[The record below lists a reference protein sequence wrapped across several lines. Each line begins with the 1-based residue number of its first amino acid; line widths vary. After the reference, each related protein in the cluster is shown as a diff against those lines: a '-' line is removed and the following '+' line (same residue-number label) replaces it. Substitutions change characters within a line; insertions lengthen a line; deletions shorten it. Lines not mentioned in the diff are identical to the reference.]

1 MGNDKTQKRKVQI
14 ISALTLF
21 VFLVDIY
28 LIIYVPTDY
37 ILATAAFVTFMF
49 TIFTFNSW
57 FKLKEIEEHRREE
70 QYTDIM
76 KAEKGTYVVTLE
88 MMKEMNEKINF
99 IGQKIMPLGKAGD
112 ENQRK
117 IASMLDS
124 IVQDQKK
131 IAKIT
136 ISRSKEN
143 ADALMNSN
151 DQLLAQMTAFRDSID
166 VIRDQISKQLEMN
179 DQGNGDIG
187 AIKNELFEK
196 IQELTESI
204 KNEVDE
210 ISENIEISNQSME
223 NIVSADEA
231 EMQKETAAQSTYQE
245 AAMSAK
251 EPAVSEAAMSAEEL
265 MAPEEPVMS
274 IEEPAV
280 PEEAVMSA
288 DELAVPEAVMSAEE
302 PVIPQD
308 SVQTEVIKEEPAMA
322 DMTAEEPA
330 VSGAAVSAEE
340 PMLPEEPVIPEAIEI
355 DNDAISELIME
366 KKPLDEAIVMEE
378 SPVEQPASEP
388 VISDPNKPMSPDD
401 IAALLASTAEQS
413 SSESKPEP
421 VISDPNKPMSP
432 EDIAA
437 LIANTE
443 TEDLPEET
451 KKFEEEEK
459 PSMPDMS
466 DPNKPMSPDDIAAL
480 IANM

>member
-49 TIFTFNSW
+49 TIFTINSW

-166 VIRDQISKQLEMN
+166 IIRDQIGKQLEMN
-179 DQGNGDIG
+179 GQGNGDIG

-223 NIVSADEA
+223 NLVSADET
-231 EMQKETAAQSTYQE
+231 EMQKETAVQSTYQE
-245 AAMSAK
+245 AAMSAD
-251 EPAVSEAAMSAEEL
+251 EP
-265 MAPEEPVMS
+265 
-274 IEEPAV
+274 
-280 PEEAVMSA
+280 
-288 DELAVPEAVMSAEE
+288 AVPEAVMSAEE

-308 SVQTEVIKEEPAMA
+308 SVQTEVIKEEPVMA
-322 DMTAEEPA
+322 DMAAEESAPE
-330 VSGAAVSAEE
+330 AAMSAEE

>member
-49 TIFTFNSW
+49 TIFTINSW

-166 VIRDQISKQLEMN
+166 IIRDQIGKQLEMN
-179 DQGNGDIG
+179 GQGNGDIG

-223 NIVSADEA
+223 NLVSADET
-231 EMQKETAAQSTYQE
+231 EMQKETAVQSTYQE
-245 AAMSAK
+245 AAMSAE
-251 EPAVSEAAMSAEEL
+251 EPAVPEAVISAEEP
-265 MAPEEPVMS
+265 MAPEEPV
-274 IEEPAV
+274 ILAEEPAV
-280 PEEAVMSA
+280 PEEAVI
-288 DELAVPEAVMSAEE
+288 SAEE

-308 SVQTEVIKEEPAMA
+308 SVQTEVIKEEPVMA
-322 DMTAEEPA
+322 DMAAEEPA
-330 VSGAAVSAEE
+330 PEAAMSAEE

>member
-179 DQGNGDIG
+179 GQGNGDIG

-245 AAMSAK
+245 AAMSA
-251 EPAVSEAAMSAEEL
+251 
-265 MAPEEPVMS
+265 EEPV
-274 IEEPAV
+274 V

-288 DELAVPEAVMSAEE
+288 EEPAVPEAVMSAEE

-308 SVQTEVIKEEPAMA
+308 LVQTEVIKEEPAMA
-322 DMTAEEPA
+322 DMTAEEP
-330 VSGAAVSAEE
+330 VVPGAAMSAEE

-401 IAALLASTAEQS
+401 IAALLASTAEQN

>member
-14 ISALTLF
+14 ISVLTLF

-37 ILATAAFVTFMF
+37 ILATAAFVTLVF

-57 FKLKEIEEHRREE
+57 FKLREIENHHREE

-124 IVQDQKK
+124 IVEDQKK

-136 ISRSKEN
+136 ISRTKEN

-151 DQLLAQMTAFRDSID
+151 DQLLNQMEDFRNSID
-166 VIRDQISKQLEMN
+166 VIRDQVSKQLEMN
-179 DQGNGDIG
+179 GKGNGDIG
-187 AIKNELFEK
+187 EIKNELIDK

-204 KNEVDE
+204 KKEVDE
-210 ISENIEISNQSME
+210 ISENIEISNQSVE
-223 NIVSADEA
+223 SLVSANKMA
-231 EMQKETAAQSTYQE
+231 MQKEAA
-245 AAMSAK
+245 AASFHQDETIMVE
-251 EPAVSEAAMSAEEL
+251 EPVLSVEEPVI
-265 MAPEEPVMS
+265 PEEP
-274 IEEPAV
+274 A
-280 PEEAVMSA
+280 
-288 DELAVPEAVMSAEE
+288 LSAEE
-302 PVIPQD
+302 PVIP
-308 SVQTEVIKEEPAMA
+308 EEPAL
-322 DMTAEEPA
+322 
-330 VSGAAVSAEE
+330 SA
-340 PMLPEEPVIPEAIEI
+340 EEPVIPEEPALSAEEPVIPETIEI

-366 KKPLDEAIVMEE
+366 KKPLDETVLMEE
-378 SPVEQPASEP
+378 SSIEESMPEAD
-388 VISDPNKPMSPDD
+388 IYDPNKPMSPDD
-401 IAALLASTAEQS
+401 IAALLASTEEQNS
-413 SSESKPEP
+413 FESAPEEPAKEKKPSKADM
-421 VISDPNKPMSP
+421 SDPNKPMSP

-451 KKFEEEEK
+451 VRFEEEEK

>member
-14 ISALTLF
+14 ISVLTLF

-37 ILATAAFVTFMF
+37 ILATAAFVTLVF
-49 TIFTFNSW
+49 TVFTFNSW
-57 FKLKEIEEHRREE
+57 FKLKEIEEHHRQE

-99 IGQKIMPLGKAGD
+99 IGQKIMPLGKVGD

-151 DQLLAQMTAFRDSID
+151 DQLLTQMAAFRDSID
-166 VIRDQISKQLEMN
+166 AIRNQVSKQLEMN
-179 DQGNGDIG
+179 GQGNGDIG
-187 AIKNELFEK
+187 EIKNELFDK

-204 KNEVDE
+204 KKEVDE
-210 ISENIEISNQSME
+210 ISENIEISNQSVE
-223 NIVSADEA
+223 NLVSVNKMV
-231 EMQKETAAQSTYQE
+231 MQKEAAAASMYQE
-245 AAMSAK
+245 K
-251 EPAVSEAAMSAEEL
+251 AVIA
-265 MAPEEPVMS
+265 
-274 IEEPAV
+274 
-280 PEEAVMSA
+280 
-288 DELAVPEAVMSAEE
+288 
-302 PVIPQD
+302 
-308 SVQTEVIKEEPAMA
+308 EEPAME
-322 DMTAEEPA
+322 AEEPA
-330 VSGAAVSAEE
+330 MTEE
-340 PMLPEEPVIPEAIEI
+340 SVLPQEPVIPETIEI

-366 KKPLDEAIVMEE
+366 KKSLDEVPMEE
-378 SPVEQPASEP
+378 SPVTESVAEP
-388 VISDPNKPMSPDD
+388 VISDPNKPMSPED
-401 IAALLASTAEQS
+401 IAALLASTTEQNS
-413 SSESKPEP
+413 FESVPEP
-421 VISDPNKPMSP
+421 IEKKKPSMPDMSDPNKPMSP

-451 KKFEEEEK
+451 VKFEEEEK

-466 DPNKPMSPDDIAAL
+466 DPNKPMSPEDIAAL

>member
-251 EPAVSEAAMSAEEL
+251 EPAV
-265 MAPEEPVMS
+265 
-274 IEEPAV
+274 

-288 DELAVPEAVMSAEE
+288 EEPAVPEAVMSAEE

-401 IAALLASTAEQS
+401 IAALLASTAEQN

-421 VISDPNKPMSP
+421 VISDPNRPMSP